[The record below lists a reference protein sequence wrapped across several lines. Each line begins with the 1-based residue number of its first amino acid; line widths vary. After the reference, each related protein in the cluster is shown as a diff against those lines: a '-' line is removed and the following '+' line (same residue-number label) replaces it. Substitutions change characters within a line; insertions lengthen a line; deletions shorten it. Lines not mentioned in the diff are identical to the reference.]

1 MQSELVL
8 LLYSTNIY
16 EVLFDVMLSFQQH
29 CSPLI
34 MHVAMP
40 SSAKPT
46 QEQVPNLLCHQ
57 SIVRP
62 CCIRQ
67 GQTIYQVFGHLFYLG
82 HAKSTTKGQ
91 SAPLV
96 LPQARHAKNGAKAKG
111 QQDELGDGLN
121 LVNCGMYLD
130 VNNDD
135 VSQCVIGSALVYS
148 VLVQCLYLFV
158 HFVTVVFTIQRKP
171 LPVRPHQNHIP
182 KYMKSTQKQL
192 KPPLY

>member
-1 MQSELVL
+1 MPPK
-8 LLYSTNIY
+8 
-16 EVLFDVMLSFQQH
+16 H
-29 CSPLI
+29 SP
-34 MHVAMP
+34 AM
-40 SSAKPT
+40 
-46 QEQVPNLLCHQ
+46 
-57 SIVRP
+57 
-62 CCIRQ
+62 
-67 GQTIYQVFGHLFYLG
+67 YFYLG

-91 SAPLV
+91 SAPLI
-96 LPQARHAKNGAKAKG
+96 LPQAGHAKNGAEAEG

-158 HFVTVVFTIQRKP
+158 HFVAVVFTIQRKP

-182 KYMKSTQKQL
+182 KYMKSTQNS
-192 KPPLY
+192 